1 MGDRPHSRIGLVL
14 AILAALTLGAVVGR
28 VTAPHPQAVTPK
40 IRPFPTPER
49 LARSVAAGVPV
60 GYPRT
65 RPGAV
70 AAMAAYG
77 QALADPRVQL
87 DDRRRRA
94 VAAAVG
100 TERYARSLENAES
113 VFAARQRGK
122 VGQALRPGAHAV
134 FLGLPVAYRVV
145 SYDGSRAVIKSWGV
159 AVVASD
165 TGLEPRASWGTTTT
179 TAVWRD
185 DDWKV
190 DEVRSQVGPIPAAT
204 GAPSDAGLFI
214 AALAGMRA
222 LRHVP

>member
-1 MGDRPHSRIGLVL
+1 MGDHRRSRIAIVL
-14 AILAALTLGAVVGR
+14 ATGAALILAAAVGR
-28 VTAPHPQAVTPK
+28 LTAPHQEAETPQ
-40 IRPFPTPER
+40 IRALPRPAA
-49 LARSVAAGVPV
+49 LGVAAGVPV
-60 GYPRT
+60 GYAHT
-65 RPGAV
+65 RAGAV

-87 DDRRRRA
+87 DDQRRRA

-100 TERYARSLENAES
+100 TERYARALEDAEA
-113 VFAARQRGK
+113 VFAARRRGA

-134 FLGLPVAYRVV
+134 FLGLPVAYRVM

-159 AVVASD
+159 AVLASD

-179 TAVWRD
+179 TAVWHD

-190 DEVRSQVGPIPAAT
+190 DEVRSRAGPVPVGT
-204 GAPSDAGLFI
+204 GTPSDAGSFI